1 MVRSLFGSVDSR
13 EGSSLVGNVVVAV
26 TGMGSVVAVVVVVVG
41 GLVKVVVGA
50 DETIEVEVLG
60 TD

>member
-26 TGMGSVVAVVVVVVG
+26 TGMGSVVVVVVVVVG